1 MVVKHRRQE
10 FSAECKGTSQESADK
25 HAMGVFAVEGV
36 LLVGHLV
43 RICSHTKIEVPG
55 VVRESKQS
63 NGKSEITVEVV
74 PEWRMT
80 PRLPDRT

>member
-1 MVVKHRRQE
+1 MIVKHRRQE
-10 FSAECKGTSQESADK
+10 FSAECKGTLQESSDK
-25 HAMGVFAVEGV
+25 RAMGIFSVEGV

-43 RICSHTKIEVPG
+43 RIFSDAKIEVAG

-63 NGKSEITVEVV
+63 DGRSEITVEVV

-80 PRLPDRT
+80 PRMPDRT